1 MCFPAKTE
9 QAQAFA
15 VELARRLPGE
25 VQQARVV
32 RTGRENPW
40 FPDTD
45 VEVHVVAAGDPE
57 ELRPKVAQIVA
68 ETMWRDDVW
77 VEVRVEEVPMVLGDP
92 PDERLALRA

>member
-1 MCFPAKTE
+1 MCFPARAE

-15 VELARRLPGE
+15 DELVRLLPSE
-25 VQQARVV
+25 VRQAHVV

-40 FPDTD
+40 FPGTD

-57 ELRPKVAQIVA
+57 ELRPKLASLVA

-77 VEVRVEEVPMVLGDP
+77 VEVRVVESPVVVGAGPED
-92 PDERLALRA
+92 RIALRA